1 MSGFAGMS
9 QKGYWQ
15 QHVDYTMNIDMDV
28 NTNRFTGEQELVY
41 KNNSPDTLI
50 KVFYHLYYN
59 AFQPGSM
66 MDARS
71 RTIQD
76 PDPRVKD
83 RIFHLNEDEQGYQK
97 VNSLTQ
103 NGQAVKYVMEGTILE
118 VTLDKPILPGK
129 TATFNMAFEA
139 QVPKQI
145 RRTGRDNHEGIR
157 YSMTQWYPKMAE
169 YDKDGWHSNPYIGRE
184 FHGVWG
190 DFDVKITIDKT
201 YILGGTGYVQN
212 PQ

>member
-1 MSGFAGMS
+1 MS
-9 QKGYWQ
+9 
-15 QHVDYTMNIDMDV
+15 TPIE
-28 NTNRFTGEQELVY
+28 FTGEQELVY
-41 KNNSPDTLI
+41 KNNSPDTLT

-103 NGQAVKYVMEGTILE
+103 NGKAVKYVMEGTILE

-129 TATFNMAFEA
+129 TCNSSIWPLKHRFQNKLEE
-139 QVPKQI
+139 QEEI
-145 RRTGRDNHEGIR
+145 
-157 YSMTQWYPKMAE
+157 
-169 YDKDGWHSNPYIGRE
+169 
-184 FHGVWG
+184 
-190 DFDVKITIDKT
+190 ITKGFVI
-201 YILGGTGYVQN
+201 Q
-212 PQ
+212 